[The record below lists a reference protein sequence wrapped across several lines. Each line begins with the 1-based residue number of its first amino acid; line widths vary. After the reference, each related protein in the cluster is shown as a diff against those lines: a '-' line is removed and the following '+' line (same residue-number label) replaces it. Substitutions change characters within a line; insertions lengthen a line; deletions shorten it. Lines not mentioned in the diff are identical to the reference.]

1 MTERSAGKE
10 EEGVFLFLTSN
21 ISAKTIPY
29 LLSAFEFVVHFWL

>member
-29 LLSAFEFVVHFWL
+29 FTIRL

>member
-10 EEGVFLFLTSN
+10 GEGVFLNNPENWSIFFLTSN

-29 LLSAFEFVVHFWL
+29 